1 MEWNVARGEGVNM
14 SENMEWREAK
24 RLVLETDRS
33 LFLTGR
39 AGTGKTTFLGEIRK
53 ECHKPL
59 VVTAPTGVAAI
70 NAQGET
76 LHSFFHLSLGPY
88 LPGSALDPKQFR
100 IKKEKLKLIRATK
113 LLIIDE
119 ISMVRADVLDAV
131 DATLKRIRS
140 NTRPFGGV
148 QLLLIGD
155 LYQLPPVAK
164 DEDWQLLGAQYDT
177 PFFFSSKAFGQLQ
190 VATVELKTVYRQ
202 TDTDFIELLNALRHN
217 RLTDQQWE
225 VLNRRCP
232 DRPEL
237 LPREEVITLCSHRWQ
252 ADSINE
258 ENLKALTGSKM
269 VSEGVITG
277 KFNEKQLPSPQELIL
292 KKGAQVMFTRNDPS
306 EDKRYFNGK
315 LGVVTNWKKDEVEV
329 RCVGETQPLWVPKV
343 DWDQIMFKFNEKT
356 KSIEQERV
364 GRYRQFPLAP
374 SWAITI
380 HKSQGLTF
388 DRLIVEGA
396 DAFAPGQIYVALSR
410 CRTLKGLWLRRKISP
425 AVVSVNEAVER
436 FMAETNTV
444 EIDQGK
450 DLSTS
455 ESKPTEA
462 LHSSFSDVGA
472 HGAGIPERQRLVQHL
487 AREIIEGRVNWSDPR
502 WPKTWDLADVQTL
515 IDYLELS

>member
-1 MEWNVARGEGVNM
+1 
-14 SENMEWREAK
+14 
-24 RLVLETDRS
+24 
-33 LFLTGR
+33 
-39 AGTGKTTFLGEIRK
+39 
-53 ECHKPL
+53 
-59 VVTAPTGVAAI
+59 
-70 NAQGET
+70 
-76 LHSFFHLSLGPY
+76 
-88 LPGSALDPKQFR
+88 
-100 IKKEKLKLIRATK
+100 
-113 LLIIDE
+113 
-119 ISMVRADVLDAV
+119 
-131 DATLKRIRS
+131 
-140 NTRPFGGV
+140 
-148 QLLLIGD
+148 
-155 LYQLPPVAK
+155 
-164 DEDWQLLGAQYDT
+164 
-177 PFFFSSKAFGQLQ
+177 
-190 VATVELKTVYRQ
+190 
-202 TDTDFIELLNALRHN
+202 
-217 RLTDQQWE
+217 
-225 VLNRRCP
+225 
-232 DRPEL
+232 
-237 LPREEVITLCSHRWQ
+237 
-252 ADSINE
+252 
-258 ENLKALTGSKM
+258 
-269 VSEGVITG
+269 VITG